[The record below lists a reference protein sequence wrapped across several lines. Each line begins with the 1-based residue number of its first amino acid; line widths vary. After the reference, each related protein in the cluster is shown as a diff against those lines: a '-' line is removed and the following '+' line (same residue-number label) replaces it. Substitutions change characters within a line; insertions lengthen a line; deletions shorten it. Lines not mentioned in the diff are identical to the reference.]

1 MNSNDPNIVMLD
13 IVAERLGD
21 DLCESLVFVGGAVAG
36 LLITDPAQPAIRPTE
51 DVDLLAQVVA
61 RQEYYGLEAQLR
73 AEASSRTCALT
84 RRFAAG
90 LSQASPSMSCRRCRT
105 CWDSAIAGIR
115 SPQQRLGF
123 LRCLAGGPP
132 GDICGCLRGDQ
143 AGGVRRQRPR

>member
-73 AEASSRTCALT
+73 ARGFQQDMRADAPICRWLV
-84 RRFAAG
+84 AG
-90 LSQASPSMSCRRCRT
+90 VTVDVMPTLP
-105 CWDSAIAGIR
+105 DV
-115 SPQQRLGF
+115 LGF
-123 LRCLAGGPP
+123 SNRWYPLASTTAWISALPSGRTSG
-132 GDICGCLRGDQ
+132 
-143 AGGVRRQRPR
+143 